1 MLRREKGFRYLKK
14 GEYVILKFYEREIES
29 SFLIHADFESILT
42 PENNRKQNPDETHM
56 DK

>member
-42 PENNRKQNPDETHM
+42 PENNRKQNPDETQT